1 MSQTSELQKFSDL
14 HEPGNPLVL
23 VNAWDAG
30 SAKAASDAG
39 AQAIASGSMAVAGA
53 LGYPDGE
60 ECPFEEGIFVLRRMC
75 DSVNVPV
82 THDIERGYSDTA
94 AGVAENVAKAVAAG
108 AVGVNIE
115 DSLKSGGLRPV
126 DDQVTRLSEARK
138 AADTY
143 LPGVFINSRTDVFAG
158 VDAPT
163 RQDVERALDRA
174 NHYADAGASG
184 LFIPFVTDLSIITAV
199 CEGSPLPVN
208 VMRPL
213 DGPSVQAFADAGV
226 ARISHGPFPWLAA
239 MGAYEEL
246 VRTTLGT

>member
-39 AQAIASGSMAVAGA
+39 AQAIASGSMAVAGT

-60 ECPFEEGIFVLRRMC
+60 ECPFEESIFVLRRMC
-75 DSVNVPV
+75 ASVNVPV

-94 AGVAENVAKAVAAG
+94 EGMAANIAKAIAAG

-115 DSLKSGGLRPV
+115 DSLKSGELRPV

-138 AADTY
+138 AADAD
-143 LPGVFINSRTDVFAG
+143 LPGAFINSRTDVFAG
-158 VDAPT
+158 VDTPT
-163 RQDVERALDRA
+163 PQDVEHALERA
-174 NHYADAGASG
+174 NRYADAGASG
-184 LFIPFVTDLSIITAV
+184 LFIPFVTDLSIIAAV
-199 CEGSPLPVN
+199 CERSPLPVN

-226 ARISHGPFPWLAA
+226 ARISHGPFPWLTAK
-239 MGAYEEL
+239 GAYEEL